1 MSLGNGNIH
10 QKGEIP
16 EITKLPNGRI
26 RVIRRFQ
33 KFTREDV
40 DNSSLGSLMGDF
52 GAQDTADEQIAGQ
65 GYTNCRLI
73 EVEVDSRFN
82 ALSNAENPILVKTYE
97 TLTETFV
104 ETTDPTVT
112 FSESGLKE
120 ITKVYRAVSGTT
132 NSNSVG
138 TTTLDSGEI
147 LATSSIKDNTA
158 FAELTEV
165 YRQSGVINVIVGR
178 DETQQTVTVEC
189 VGLSEIEVRSELM
202 SLIGVFPEKDQSD
215 FATTKISTRNV
226 KGLEVQVYTFKI
238 NELTTLE
245 TTSDDL
251 NFVRKIDLS
260 GGNFIFGTIN
270 STSLTFDSDTYT
282 LRKEEVNNTGLIKKR
297 TRIFALYDSDSFP
310 ENTLFEIDKTYGIA
324 IPVARQIVP
333 SSTATG
339 TISATEAIQIEPVD
353 SFRSL
358 SYKILASDVNSN
370 AYLPEQVWYEKRNVS
385 IFPDELI
392 SAEIVGTESPVFVA
406 NYKEAPKVGLK
417 AKITRKFSWGAPEN
431 SSTVISNN
439 YQPQP
444 FNKAIEV
451 DVTRNSTSE
460 TDSNS
465 SNNSTG
471 TSASDSTSG
480 NNTQSDSTGSSSSSS
495 TSSGSVSTSG
505 TNSSDSTSSGTS
517 TSDSTSDSSSSGT
530 STSSTTNNSTGSS
543 TNSSNNNSSSN
554 SSGNSSVNTSGSSSS
569 NNSSNTS
576 ASGSSSNTSSVNTS
590 GSGQST
596 KSIQSDMIQDV
607 QMVGNDN
614 IEPGSTSSRTT
625 RSRMDAVPNASDP
638 ARNVNVEAILAE
650 TYFSKSNNGTNVT
663 SGTSSGDSTSTSNS
677 TSSTDGTNNSSGQST
692 TDSSGSSSSS
702 VNSNSSSNNSS
713 NTNNTGNSNT
723 TNNSS
728 GNSTSTSSG
737 TNNSSVGSTS
747 TSSGTNTSSGISSGT
762 SESDSTNSSEGTSTS
777 STNTVSS
784 TTSNSQSTSQS
795 TSNNSSNSD
804 STSKNTSKSIISI
817 NVKSSLREVKTVSF
831 GSTTVTIPATTPAT
845 IARGSYIEIER
856 SSSHWK
862 YNIWVEQIVEVLLPS
877 ET

>member
-52 GAQDTADEQIAGQ
+52 GAQDTANEQIAGQ

-104 ETTDPTVT
+104 EITDPTVT

-132 NSNSVG
+132 NSNSIG
-138 TTTLDSGEI
+138 TTTLASGEI

-165 YRQSGVINVIVGR
+165 YRQSGILN
-178 DETQQTVTVEC
+178 VTVERDSDSQIVSVEC
-189 VGLSEIEVRSELM
+189 VELTSAEVSTALD
-202 SLIGVFPEKDQSD
+202 SLIGNHELTSDKTQNKDG
-215 FATTKISTRNV
+215 FEVNVYVYKID
-226 KGLEVQVYTFKI
+226 Q
-238 NELTTLE
+238 LTTLE

-251 NFVRKIDLS
+251 NFVRKIELS
-260 GGNFIFGTIN
+260 ASDFVFGTIN

-282 LRKEEVNNTGLIKKR
+282 LRKEEVNNTGIIKKR
-297 TRIFALYDSDSFP
+297 SRIFALYDSDSFP
-310 ENTLFEIDKTYGIA
+310 ANTLFEIDKTYGIA

-333 SSTATG
+333 SATATG

-358 SYKILASDVNSN
+358 SYKILASEVNSTN
-370 AYLPEQVWYEKRNVS
+370 LPEQVWYEKRNVS

-576 ASGSSSNTSSVNTS
+576 ASGSSSNTSSVTSS

-596 KSIQSDMIQDV
+596 KTIDSNMVQDIAMMGTDTV
-607 QMVGNDN
+607 DG
-614 IEPGSTSSRTT
+614 GTSSRTT

-638 ARNVNVEAILAE
+638 ARNVEVEAILSS
-650 TYFSKSNNGTNVT
+650 TQFSKTNVGNNLT
-663 SGTSSGDSTSTSNS
+663 SGTSSSDSTSSGNS
-677 TSSTDGTNNSSGQST
+677 TSSTDGNNSSSGQST
-692 TDSSGSSSSS
+692 TDSSGNSSSS
-702 VNSNSSSNNSS
+702 VSSNSSSSNSS
-713 NTNNTGNSNT
+713 NTNNSGNSNT

-737 TNNSSVGSTS
+737 TNNSSVGSRS
-747 TSSGTNTSSGISSGT
+747 TSSGTNTSSGTSSGT
-762 SESDSTNSSEGTSTS
+762 SEADSTNSSAGTSIS

-804 STSKNTSKSIISI
+804 STSKSTSNSIISI
-817 NVKSSLREVKTVSF
+817 NVKSSLRSAQTVSF
-831 GSTTVTIPATTPAT
+831 GSTTVTIPATTPVA

-877 ET
+877 